1 MLIAVDI
8 GNTDIVLGF
17 LEGTKII
24 ASYRMT
30 TLLSHTSDEYGL
42 MLSEFLQMSNY
53 ADSDVDDVIISSV
66 VPNVMHSFR
75 AAIIKFFGVDP
86 IVVGPGIK
94 TGINIRLDDPRS
106 LGADCLCDCVGAFG
120 LYGGPLL
127 VLDFGTAT
135 TYNYVDAKGTI
146 TAGLIT
152 VGIRSGA
159 AALSNKTAQLPE
171 VEITRPKS
179 VFATDTKTAMQAGLF
194 YNFLG
199 GVERTIVQFQREV
212 GESFK
217 VVATG
222 GFGRIIEGETDS
234 IDVYDPNLIF
244 KGMRMIYDKNISR

>member
-17 LEGTKII
+17 LEGGNIV
-24 ASYRMT
+24 ANYRMT
-30 TLLSHTSDEYGL
+30 SSVSHTSDEYG
-42 MLSEFLQMSNY
+42 MMISGFLQMSSYSN
-53 ADSDVDDVIISSV
+53 DDVEDVIISSV

-75 AAIIKFFGVDP
+75 AAIIKFFGVEP

-94 TGINIRLDDPRS
+94 TGINIRMDDPRS
-106 LGADCLCDCVGAFG
+106 LGADCLCDCVGAYG
-120 LYGGPLL
+120 SYGGPLL

-135 TYNYVDAKGTI
+135 TYNYVTDKGTI
-146 TAGLIT
+146 TAGLIS

-159 AALSNKTAQLPE
+159 SALSNKTAQLPE

-179 VFATDTKTAMQAGLF
+179 VFATDTRTAMQAGLF

-199 GVERTIVQFQREV
+199 GIERTVKQFRAETN
-212 GESFK
+212 ESFK

-222 GFGRIIEGETDS
+222 GLGRIIEGETDV
-234 IDVYDPNLIF
+234 IDIYDPNLIF
-244 KGMRMIYDKNISR
+244 KGMQMIYDRNRNR